1 MTSKLGKGLE
11 AIIPG
16 FSEAGLYGN
25 INEKNIVEID
35 IDKIITG
42 VYQPRKNFDAEKLQ
56 ELAESIK
63 QNGIIQPL
71 VVVKD
76 ETESFYKLIAG
87 ERRYR
92 ASIMAGL
99 QKVPVIIKDYTED
112 ERLEIALIENLQRED
127 LNAIEEAETY
137 KLLMEKYNLTQ
148 EDISKKMQKSRPYI
162 ANILRLLNLSEYIK
176 DMVRNGELSSAKAR
190 TILSIEDE
198 TIREKIAKE
207 SVEKNL
213 SVKDIENYIK
223 KIYEYENLSDENV
236 NIIYKKSEIEK
247 NRDFVRCIYDK
258 FNIDKNKFFIKLNSL
273 EKKKGTIN
281 IKFSSEEELEE
292 ILKKIN

>member
-16 FSEAGLYGN
+16 FSESVLYGD

-76 ETESFYKLIAG
+76 DTEFFYKLIAG

-92 ASIMAGL
+92 ASMMAGL

-162 ANILRLLNLSEYIK
+162 ANILRLLNLSDDIK
-176 DMVRNGELSSAKAR
+176 DLVRNGKLSSAKAR

-223 KIYEYENLSDENV
+223 KIYENVSDEDV
-236 NIIYKKSEIEK
+236 NIIYKKSEMEK
-247 NRDFVRCIYDK
+247 SRDFIQSFYDK
-258 FNIDKNKFFIKLNSL
+258 FNIDKNKFFIKINSL
-273 EKKKGTIN
+273 EKKKGTIG
-281 IKFSSEEELEE
+281 IKFNSEEELEE